1 MVNGRLVFA
10 GRLLFGLPA
19 IVGETA
25 DESHRTKYPTMK
37 HLLALLPVLLL
48 AWLAT
53 AAMSDRPIIA
63 SEPAP
68 AGFVPLFDG
77 QTWTNWDHP
86 AHLDGV
92 WEIADGVIRLRTD
105 EPPREKNKDY
115 NLSTTRKFRDFTL
128 LLDWR
133 LTGTPHVKPHQ
144 WLTDDGQFHTDAAG
158 KTLMKDHLTWGD
170 SGVYLRGVRAAQVN
184 IWCQPC
190 GSGEVGTK
198 FKDTQTTKEERL
210 KTMPSVRA
218 DKGPGEWNRFVIT
231 LRGDRV
237 DISLNGVQVITG
249 ARVKEI
255 PAEGPITLQNHKDAV
270 DFRNIFIKELNVSA
284 DPAAK
289 PIKGM
294 K

>member
-1 MVNGRLVFA
+1 
-10 GRLLFGLPA
+10 
-19 IVGETA
+19 
-25 DESHRTKYPTMK
+25 MK
-37 HLLALLPVLLL
+37 HLLVLLMVLLL
-48 AWLAT
+48 APLAT
-53 AAMSDRPIIA
+53 PVLLNGPVMA

-68 AGFVPLFDG
+68 EGFTPLFDG
-77 QTWTNWDHP
+77 QTWTNWDHA

-105 EPPREKNKDY
+105 EPPRVKDKDY

-128 LLDWR
+128 MLDWR

-144 WLTDDGQFHTDAAG
+144 WLTGDGQFHTDAAG
-158 KTLMKDHLTWGD
+158 QTLMKDHLTWGD

-231 LRGDRV
+231 HRGDRV
-237 DISLNGVQVITG
+237 DVSLNGVQVITG
-249 ARVKEI
+249 ARVKEV
-255 PAEGPITLQNHKDAV
+255 PAEGPLTLQNHKDAV
-270 DFRNIFIKELNVSA
+270 EFRNIFIKELSVSV

-289 PIKGM
+289 TIKVT